1 MGSINHLATL
11 ASTRPQAAPAKTN
24 DKQYEAEKTETGE
37 VSFSVYVYYI
47 VNMGLL
53 LFGGCVFFFTL
64 SQLFS
69 AG

>member
-1 MGSINHLATL
+1 
-11 ASTRPQAAPAKTN
+11 
-24 DKQYEAEKTETGE
+24 
-37 VSFSVYVYYI
+37 VYVYYI